1 MCPTLLIK
9 INTYVCACSE
19 AAKLHLL
26 IGDAI
31 EELYVDDPNKT
42 NLNMAWCYQM

>member
-1 MCPTLLIK
+1 MLLLIN
-9 INTYVCACSE
+9 ITITYKYSE
-19 AAKLHLL
+19 AAKLHLV

-31 EELYVDDPNKT
+31 EELYVDDRNKT